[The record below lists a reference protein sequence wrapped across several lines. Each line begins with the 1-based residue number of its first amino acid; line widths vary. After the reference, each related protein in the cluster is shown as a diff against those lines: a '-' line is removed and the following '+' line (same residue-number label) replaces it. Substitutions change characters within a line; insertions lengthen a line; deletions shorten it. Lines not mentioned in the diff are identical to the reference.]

1 MTMKT
6 YLFISAIGLA
16 LATGGALFVETGVAS
31 TTPPAITGLKSQ
43 SITLPED
50 AVMFSGP
57 KADTLNN
64 ACLACHSASMISSQ
78 PPLNA
83 EQWRAIVHK
92 MRDVYKAPI
101 TDEDVEPMVN
111 ELVSGVTTAAAP

>member
-6 YLFISAIGLA
+6 YLLIPAIGLA
-16 LATGGALFVETGVAS
+16 LVSGGASFMGTGVAS
-31 TTPPAITGLKSQ
+31 TTPAAINGLKSQ

-57 KADTLNN
+57 NAEGLNN
-64 ACLACHSASMISSQ
+64 NCLACHSTSMISSQ

-83 EQWRAIVHK
+83 AQWRAIVHK

-101 TDEDVEPMVN
+101 ADEDIEPMVN
-111 ELVSGVTTAAAP
+111 ALVSGVTTEAAP